1 MRNLLS
7 LSAVILCATFAFSGA
22 AFAGYELVCEG
33 DQQKVKLHEPV
44 YVDCTRNEEIIDML
58 GRALVTLGESNVEQR
73 LQNSCMKAF
82 NDAQKFNDTYSN
94 MSLRDFVESFFNPCN
109 MALSYVR

>member
-1 MRNLLS
+1 MRKLLLLTRMCFCS
-7 LSAVILCATFAFSGA
+7 TFILSGTAY
-22 AFAGYELVCEG
+22 AGIELVCEG

-58 GRALVTLGESNVEQR
+58 GRALGTLSASNVEQR
-73 LQNSCMKAF
+73 LQNSCMKAYD
-82 NDAQKFNDTYSN
+82 DALEFNDTYSN

-109 MALSYVR
+109 TALSYVR